1 MAISIELVK
10 FYLKEKRMNYK
21 KILENIKAKYKTRD
35 QVFEFFERQYK
46 IPSRARALGLD
57 GIEDVIDYRY
67 KKVKV
72 RPEKSASGQPMPGLE
87 IYDFG
92 GEKHDVISLIED
104 NNKKLG
110 FVEAV
115 KLLAKWENEELSELE
130 KREYVPIKKVEEK
143 KVPPYKKFYLDQ
155 RIQERNEIG
164 NNQIFNELLKGLF
177 RSCSRDEKIA
187 GVKAFNI
194 GLTSYEE
201 FISEEDEKKE
211 LIYRLF
217 IPEYNEKGVAFG
229 CYKYNRAIKGKKGLL
244 RKNAQRVLFGS
255 HLLKFYKDKSKPI
268 ILSEG
273 HSDVVVNVAKYL
285 QCVTNGSSTKS
296 IKEYLPLLK
305 GRTLHIYPDADQAGI
320 KGATMRTIEIE
331 TFNKTIQK
339 EEDKI
344 KYKVFLWSSIF
355 IDESVEEFRKCKI
368 KVSSVK
374 KTGNPR
380 KFANRWWMKHF
391 TDETLSP
398 YIDHSIMIKEQKL
411 IFDKQQ
417 VFQKE
422 TLVPTKDQLIENWT
436 ILSKEPVKQG
446 FDFVDFHEKNKNS
459 KNYENFISKYKFK

>member
-1 MAISIELVK
+1 
-10 FYLKEKRMNYK
+10 MNYK
-21 KILENIKAKYKTRD
+21 KVLNNILDKYPTAEDTFAFFELHSSRKELGIISIDKRTRKLDLRGENTPSVAVYPFLKYK
-35 QVFEFFERQYK
+35 
-46 IPSRARALGLD
+46 
-57 GIEDVIDYRY
+57 
-67 KKVKV
+67 
-72 RPEKSASGQPMPGLE
+72 
-87 IYDFG
+87 DFG
-92 GEKHDVISLIED
+92 GDDGGPTDVISLILE
-104 NNKKLG
+104 NTKLK
-110 FVEAV
+110 FPDAV
-115 KLLAKWENEELSELE
+115 LLLAKWEKEDVTELE
-130 KREYVPIKKVEEK
+130 KKVLHHREKAEEKK
-143 KVPPYKKFYLDQ
+143 KVPPYKNFYLDQ
-155 RIQERNEIG
+155 RIQERNEIA
-164 NNQIFNELLKGLF
+164 NKAIFNELIKGLF

-187 GVKAFNI
+187 GIKAFNI

-201 FISEEDEKKE
+201 FVSDQDEEKQ
-211 LIYRLF
+211 LVYRLF
-217 IPEYNEKGVAFG
+217 IPEYNEEGVAFG

-331 TFNKTIQK
+331 AFNKTLEK

-344 KYKVFLWSSIF
+344 KYKVFLWSSVF
-355 IDESVEEFRKCKI
+355 IDESIEEFGKF
-368 KVSSVK
+368 KVRLSSMK
-374 KTGNPR
+374 KTANPK
-380 KFANRWWMKHF
+380 KFSKKWWIKHF